1 MRQAIRGMA
10 SQSTQRKQ
18 VLLCLLV
25 LKEGRFC
32 LQDYFV
38 REYSLL
44 ATSIKYI
51 LIKNSLYWKDVQ
63 DINIRVI
70 SKNVYCSWPNFH
82 FKMVII
88 V

>member
-1 MRQAIRGMA
+1 MARQP
-10 SQSTQRKQ
+10 TQRKQ
-18 VLLCLLV
+18 GLLCLLV

-44 ATSIKYI
+44 AISIKYM
-51 LIKNSLYWKDVQ
+51 LIKHSQCWKDVQ

-88 V
+88 M

>member
-1 MRQAIRGMA
+1 MAIYSKKTSLA
-10 SQSTQRKQ
+10 
-18 VLLCLLV
+18 LLV

-44 ATSIKYI
+44 AISIKYM
-51 LIKNSLYWKDVQ
+51 LIKNSLCWKDVR

-70 SKNVYCSWPNFH
+70 SKNVYCSWPNFTLRW
-82 FKMVII
+82 
-88 V
+88 